1 MAAAGSFYGQTRAA
15 RKIVV
20 VDFGFLGDAL
30 HLIPALWEIKR
41 HYPEA
46 ALHVLSSP
54 LGAEVLRLAPCVDR
68 VWPVEIHPRRRSLR
82 EQFAVVRA
90 LRREKFDVAFNFSGI
105 DRATIFTGLT
115 GARRRMGH
123 PGGRKHFWNR
133 WLIHHWV
140 EPQDPN

>member
-1 MAAAGSFYGQTRAA
+1 MESGSSGFYNQTRAA

-30 HLIPALWEIKR
+30 LLIPALWEIKR
-41 HYPEA
+41 HYPGA

-68 VWPVEIHPRRRSLR
+68 VWPVEIHPQRRSFR
-82 EQFAVVRA
+82 EQLATVCA

-105 DRATIFTGLT
+105 DRATIFTGKSFS
-115 GARRRMGH
+115 
-123 PGGRKHFWNR
+123 GRAF
-133 WLIHHWV
+133 
-140 EPQDPN
+140 